1 MEQCGLMNESTAP
14 NARPT
19 PRPRTDYRHFTS
31 ITTRWADND
40 AYGHVNNVVYYS
52 YFDTVVNQ
60 YLIGAGALDI
70 ERSLVIGLVV
80 ETHCNY
86 FAPISFPHPVDAGL
100 RVARIGAASVHYEI
114 GLFAAGQPLSAA
126 HGHFVHV
133 YVDRA
138 TRRSTPLPLP
148 LVQTLQGLL

>member
-1 MEQCGLMNESTAP
+1 MTEPTNP
-14 NARPT
+14 NARPA
-19 PRPRTDYRHFTS
+19 PRPRGDYRHFTS

-70 ERSLVIGLVV
+70 ERSPVIGLVV

-86 FAPISFPHPVDAGL
+86 FAPLSFPHPVEAGL
-100 RVARIGAASVHYEI
+100 RVARIGSSSVHYEI

-138 TRRSTPLPLP
+138 TRRSTTLPAP

>member
-1 MEQCGLMNESTAP
+1 MNAPTTP
-14 NARPT
+14 NARPA
-19 PRPRTDYRHFTS
+19 PRPRTDFRHFTS

-52 YFDTVVNQ
+52 YFDTIVNQ
-60 YLIGAGALDI
+60 YLIDAGALDI
-70 ERSLVIGLVV
+70 ERSPVIGLVV

-86 FAPISFPHPVDAGL
+86 FAPLSFPYPVEAGL
-100 RVARIGAASVHYEI
+100 RVARIGASSVHYEI
-114 GLFAAGQPLSAA
+114 GLFAAKEPLTAA

-138 TRRSTPLPLP
+138 TRRSTPLPASLIR
-148 LVQTLQGLL
+148 TLQGLL